1 MPIETFS
8 RMNLLP
14 CALETQLLKGLH
26 KVENLASEKSFR
38 QTFKPH
44 LGLVINEALLRVGN

>member
-14 CALETQLLKGLH
+14 CALETQLLKELH